1 MTIASHRAYQFYSES
16 WLWRTLGG
24 TWLWRENR
32 SMKRRGENEKWWF
45 WILSSYACSNFR
57 L

>member
-16 WLWRTLGG
+16 WLCWRTLGG

-32 SMKRRGENEKWWF
+32 SM
-45 WILSSYACSNFR
+45 
-57 L
+57 